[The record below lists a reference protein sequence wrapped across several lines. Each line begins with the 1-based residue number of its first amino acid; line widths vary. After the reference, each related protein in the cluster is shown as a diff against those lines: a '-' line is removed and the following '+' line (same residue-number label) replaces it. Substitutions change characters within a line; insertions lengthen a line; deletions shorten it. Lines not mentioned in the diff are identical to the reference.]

1 MSDFIAEHI
10 SRVALGDHAA
20 FKQLYDRTSSKL
32 FGICLRILTDRAD
45 AEDVLQEVY
54 VKVWNKADR
63 FSTGQAGGI
72 AWLAAIARNQAIDR
86 LRSRKRIRSSAT
98 LEIRSESS
106 GLHSWRSAKQTA
118 VRRGMDQS
126 TRVKMSTIRV
136 AALPSHRGGIRK
148 LAVSAA
154 IISRYAARIR
164 VGSVPT
170 KRLLP
175 TSIVIGRS
183 VFSRIVR
190 HGTFRIAVSS

>member
-10 SRVALGDHAA
+10 SRIALGDHEA

-86 LRSRKRIRSSAT
+86 LRSRKPASDDLGTAGDLADDAPSPEAAAVAADENRRASDCLDELDVKHA
-98 LEIRSESS
+98 
-106 GLHSWRSAKQTA
+106 TA
-118 VRRGMDQS
+118 VKRTYLAGWSYREAADELGVPLNTVKTWIRRSLVALRECMNRWH
-126 TRVKMSTIRV
+126 TR
-136 AALPSHRGGIRK
+136 
-148 LAVSAA
+148 
-154 IISRYAARIR
+154 
-164 VGSVPT
+164 
-170 KRLLP
+170 
-175 TSIVIGRS
+175 
-183 VFSRIVR
+183 
-190 HGTFRIAVSS
+190 